1 MSELATIRWDL
12 LAPVIVIQ
20 FVLMLI
26 AIIDLVRSQE
36 TRGPKWM
43 WLVIILVTNMLGS
56 IIYFIVGRKQS

>member
-43 WLVIILVTNMLGS
+43 WLVIILVSGMFGS

>member
-12 LAPVIVIQ
+12 LLPVIVIQ
-20 FVLMLI
+20 FILMLI

-43 WLVIILVTNMLGS
+43 WLVIILVSGMFGS

>member
-12 LAPVIVIQ
+12 LLPIFVIQ
-20 FVLMLI
+20 FLLMLI

-43 WLVIILVTNMLGS
+43 WLIIILVTNMLGS